1 MNLKLQNILYKL
13 SNRNNG
19 DVDTNFTRFCQFV
32 SPSCCFIELQS
43 FLESKTNRQFWGK
56 NLSNFLGEQICVVN
70 NGLKRIM
77 KSEPS
82 FLHTL
87 TFLLNKR
94 TFLFI
99 ILRINSSLKFCQSCP
114 FIQAYSFIRE
124 VRVKYIFKR

>member
-56 NLSNFLGEQICVVN
+56 NLSNFLGEQICVVS
-70 NGLKRIM
+70 NGFIKIM
-77 KSEPS
+77 KSEPFFTYFS
-82 FLHTL
+82 IPNRRVGQ
-87 TFLLNKR
+87 NKR
-94 TFLFI
+94 AGGK
-99 ILRINSSLKFCQSCP
+99 ILRKH
-114 FIQAYSFIRE
+114 
-124 VRVKYIFKR
+124 

>member
-1 MNLKLQNILYKL
+1 MSMNLKLQNILYKL

-70 NGLKRIM
+70 NGLKKIM

-82 FLHTL
+82 F
-87 TFLLNKR
+87 F
-94 TFLFI
+94 
-99 ILRINSSLKFCQSCP
+99 
-114 FIQAYSFIRE
+114 
-124 VRVKYIFKR
+124 YIFLPQNVLSEHKVITTKQQFLGVILSFFMHLRWPWLSRFFA